1 MDLKR
6 TWKYW
11 SNLQKGL
18 VIGLIASLILAAIT
32 FTLYWKSKQPDLT
45 NTMKLTVSDGAVVV
59 EENGTSKS
67 GKGGIRFQSGDALST
82 GASSV
87 ASVTLDTGKVI
98 TLNENS
104 RVEFSKSDKTYDVR
118 LSSGGFFFG
127 LDSALAAD
135 ETLTLR
141 TNNLVVSIRDTSGYF
156 FTDEEG
162 NDSLLI
168 TSGTVSVRASNS
180 KTGEMKTIEISAGQI
195 VTVYVDETKNED
207 SIDFGVRDLIE
218 EELPKFFVEQLVAD
232 DKALDRV
239 CESTGWD
246 KDKLLKISSG
256 EIKKLEQ
263 DTAVLDARRI
273 PTPTPLATATPQ
285 PTAEPTEEAD
295 PTSGDPTPTKKP
307 KKTPTPAPTPNAAP
321 IDTPTPVPAP
331 TAAPVSTPTPAPTAE
346 TSASMAVKTVDL
358 VIFAG
363 QSNMSG
369 RGGNAK
375 AAPGVPVDTGYE
387 FRIGTCPTGLYPVTE
402 PFGVYS
408 NGYLCDLPILRGGSL
423 VSAFM
428 NSYYKATGVPVMG
441 FSAARGGSSIGYW
454 QTAPVQAELSQKF
467 DTIKGCM
474 QIDQQLVG

>member
-141 TNNLVVSIRDTSGYF
+141 TNNLVVSIRDTS
-156 FTDEEG
+156 
-162 NDSLLI
+162 
-168 TSGTVSVRASNS
+168 V
-180 KTGEMKTIEISAGQI
+180 
-195 VTVYVDETKNED
+195 
-207 SIDFGVRDLIE
+207 
-218 EELPKFFVEQLVAD
+218 
-232 DKALDRV
+232 
-239 CESTGWD
+239 
-246 KDKLLKISSG
+246 
-256 EIKKLEQ
+256 
-263 DTAVLDARRI
+263 
-273 PTPTPLATATPQ
+273 
-285 PTAEPTEEAD
+285 
-295 PTSGDPTPTKKP
+295 
-307 KKTPTPAPTPNAAP
+307 
-321 IDTPTPVPAP
+321 
-331 TAAPVSTPTPAPTAE
+331 
-346 TSASMAVKTVDL
+346 
-358 VIFAG
+358 
-363 QSNMSG
+363 
-369 RGGNAK
+369 
-375 AAPGVPVDTGYE
+375 
-387 FRIGTCPTGLYPVTE
+387 
-402 PFGVYS
+402 
-408 NGYLCDLPILRGGSL
+408 
-423 VSAFM
+423 
-428 NSYYKATGVPVMG
+428 
-441 FSAARGGSSIGYW
+441 
-454 QTAPVQAELSQKF
+454 
-467 DTIKGCM
+467 
-474 QIDQQLVG
+474 